1 MLHED
6 QTHKPGTAC
15 TIDISL
21 EAETEA
27 RSEEIYRMFIQEQ
40 ILRHMQRSI
49 GL

>member
-6 QTHKPGTAC
+6 QTHEQGTTSDTGDA
-15 TIDISL
+15 L
-21 EAETEA
+21 EAESEA

-40 ILRHMQRSI
+40 ILRNMQRSL